1 MNISEKTKSQGI
13 FEAVSRRAVDYINKR
28 LLDTVSHDASGGD
41 LQTSNPRLDPTGFL
55 DKPFMSDPEF
65 L

>member
-1 MNISEKTKSQGI
+1 MKISEKTKSQGI

-41 LQTSNPRLDPTGFL
+41 LQTSKSKPRPYRLFGQTFHERP
-55 DKPFMSDPEF
+55 
-65 L
+65 